1 MLSLFFIG
9 IYVDSGNGV
18 LSVFFHLSEIGVKK
32 GDRVKKGQIVG
43 KSGATG
49 RITGP
54 HLHYGLCLAG
64 QYVDPFP
71 LFSTNIAAM
80 LNGMEREEI
89 DTD

>member
-1 MLSLFFIG
+1 MKSIIWIRNLLNESL
-9 IYVDSGNGV
+9 
-18 LSVFFHLSEIGVKK
+18 VKE
-32 GDRVKKGQIVG
+32 GQRITRGQIVG
-43 KSGATG
+43 RSGRSG
-49 RITGP
+49 RVTGP

-71 LFSTNIAAM
+71 LFRTNIAAM

>member
-1 MLSLFFIG
+1 M
-9 IYVDSGNGV
+9 N
-18 LSVFFHLSEIGVKK
+18 
-32 GDRVKKGQIVG
+32 KGQIVG

-80 LNGMEREEI
+80 LNGMELEEI

>member
-1 MLSLFFIG
+1 MQHQ
-9 IYVDSGNGV
+9 NN
-18 LSVFFHLSEIGVKK
+18 E
-32 GDRVKKGQIVG
+32 
-43 KSGATG
+43 ATG
-49 RITGP
+49 SLRYILHKDDDITGP

-71 LFSTNIAAM
+71 LFRTNIAAM